1 MWLVWGIYVKRR
13 RGSIKQLILIA
24 DMEGASGIFE
34 ENRSWNWNGGDDW
47 REHGRECITSDA
59 LALIT
64 AANDFGIDDI
74 LLYDGH
80 FAGNPEF
87 NIILE
92 KLPSIVRVFDVT
104 DRCFDWRRIR
114 GQAEQ
119 NPFGIITF
127 GQHARFGE
135 ENAYFSH
142 IIQSPPIR
150 NLYWNGRH
158 IAEIGSAVLSFHNV
172 PYLANIGCAA
182 SMREALEL
190 SDKIVTIPVKDIAIG
205 WEPSPQETYPI
216 IYDGVMKA
224 LRNAENAGRRGSGPG
239 TLEVN
244 DGTHSFSMELCDGY
258 VFDTSASISWKGII
272 EKNKAE
278 WDAPSVEIGLELF
291 NYVRGLLREEVRP

>member
-1 MWLVWGIYVKRR
+1 
-13 RGSIKQLILIA
+13 
-24 DMEGASGIFE
+24 MEGASGIFE
-34 ENRSWNWNGGDDW
+34 ENRSWIWNGGDDW

-59 LALIT
+59 LAIIN
-64 AANDFGIDDI
+64 AANAFGIDEI
-74 LLYDGH
+74 LLYDAH

-127 GQHARFGE
+127 GQHARYGE
-135 ENAYFSH
+135 ENAYFGH
-142 IIQSPPIR
+142 TIQSPPIR
-150 NLYWNGRH
+150 NLFWNGKH

-190 SDKIVTIPVKDIAIG
+190 SDKIVAIPVKDMAIG

-224 LRNAENAGRRGSGPG
+224 LKNAENA
-239 TLEVN
+239 TDILFN

-258 VFDTSASISWKGII
+258 IFDTSASISWKGTIG
-272 EKNKAE
+272 KSKAE
-278 WDAPSVEIGLELF
+278 WEAPSVEIGLELF
-291 NYVRGLLREEVRP
+291 NYVRGLLREETRP